1 MIAWR
6 LPDILTLAAVVSLLI
21 LSLLP
26 PEAAA
31 HGSGH
36 PTELRNARNQFAH
49 LKPQRPAP
57 MMPILAEDGSLLDL
71 GRFRGKLVLLNF
83 WATWCP
89 PCIDDLPALDRLQAL
104 LRNDPFAVVALSID
118 EGDIDIP
125 VSFVRRL
132 GLRSLKRLP
141 RFNRTREGCIP
152 PLWPSDHLSHRPGR
166 VGDRL
171 YRWSGKMGF
180 PGSHEIPESLHRAGR
195 PWLNVRTSLPEPLG
209 PSGKDGVKGHGVGG
223 YRGNVQ

>member
-1 MIAWR
+1 MTLDQESLLGRVKRDVNRHMIAGR
-6 LPDILTLAAVVSLLI
+6 LPVILTLSAIVSLLA
-21 LSLLP
+21 LSFLP

-31 HGSGH
+31 HGSDH
-36 PTELRNARNQFAH
+36 PTELRNARNQFTH

-89 PCIDDLPALDRLQAL
+89 PCIDELPAIDRLQAL
-104 LRNDPFAVVALSID
+104 LRNDPFALVALAID

-132 GLRSLKRLP
+132 GLRSLSVYQDLTGRAKDTFPVYGLP
-141 RFNRTREGCIP
+141 ITYLIDRDGLVIGYIVGAANWDSPEAMKFLNHYIVRA
-152 PLWPSDHLSHRPGR
+152 DPG
-166 VGDRL
+166 
-171 YRWSGKMGF
+171 
-180 PGSHEIPESLHRAGR
+180 
-195 PWLNVRTSLPEPLG
+195 
-209 PSGKDGVKGHGVGG
+209 
-223 YRGNVQ
+223 